1 MIYIYIYIYIIFMY
15 ICIVQRIDT
24 DFMSMRKIK
33 INVIII
39 VEGWNIGIGVDEG
52 KVFVGMMEESAF
64 WVNDA
69 SVLPEGVSAAQYIAS
84 LQERFYM
91 AVRK

>member
-1 MIYIYIYIYIIFMY
+1 M
-15 ICIVQRIDT
+15 
-24 DFMSMRKIK
+24 
-33 INVIII
+33 
-39 VEGWNIGIGVDEG
+39 DEG

-69 SVLPEGVSAAQYIAS
+69 SVLPEGVGVAQYIAS